1 MVSSPEVAAAAAKLL
16 QSCLTLCDPIDGSPW
31 GSPVP
36 GILQARTLEW
46 VAIAFSNA
54 WKWKVKVKSLSLVRL
69 LATPWTVAH
78 QAPPSM
84 GFSRQEYWS
93 GVPLPS
99 PPEVAGDF
107 KTRRGD
113 KDKSWAESQS
123 PEPQKRGRLRSCQ
136 RRNARN
142 RQEVRNLG
150 SGSQRHR
157 GGRES
162 KVGGIATAQNRH
174 CHYLRFLQNVSRV
187 KGLKTLLKLPVK
199 KAQASERL
207 LDKPPAF
214 SSTWGT
220 TWFSPEALGLVD
232 WVSSWLTP

>member
-1 MVSSPEVAAAAAKLL
+1 M
-16 QSCLTLCDPIDGSPW
+16 
-31 GSPVP
+31 
-36 GILQARTLEW
+36 
-46 VAIAFSNA
+46 
-54 WKWKVKVKSLSLVRL
+54 
-69 LATPWTVAH
+69 
-78 QAPPSM
+78 
-84 GFSRQEYWS
+84 
-93 GVPLPS
+93 
-99 PPEVAGDF
+99 
-107 KTRRGD
+107 
-113 KDKSWAESQS
+113 
-123 PEPQKRGRLRSCQ
+123 
-136 RRNARN
+136 RNARN

-214 SSTWGT
+214 SST
-220 TWFSPEALGLVD
+220 
-232 WVSSWLTP
+232 

>member
-1 MVSSPEVAAAAAKLL
+1 MSDSVRPHRRQPTRLPCPWDSPGKNTGVF
-16 QSCLTLCDPIDGSPW
+16 
-31 GSPVP
+31 
-36 GILQARTLEW
+36 
-46 VAIAFSNA
+46 FSNA
-54 WKWKVKVKSLSLVRL
+54 WKWKVKVKSLSLVQL
-69 LATPWTVAH
+69 WTAAH

-107 KTRRGD
+107 NTRRGD
-113 KDKSWAESQS
+113 RDKSWAESQS

-187 KGLKTLLKLPVK
+187 KRLETLLKLPVK

-214 SSTWGT
+214 WSTWGT